1 MRALRRLA
9 AIALSPRWQE
19 VALVALLW
27 GVSVALAG
35 SELVL
40 EGGDYR
46 RMDAGGYVLMTAA
59 VLPILIRRS
68 HPVAMLALT
77 TGFNLAYH
85 LLEYPPIA
93 GSLAIVVGVFSVAAR
108 RPRPVSAAAAG
119 LTAGALAAAVAID
132 STTPESPV
140 DYVANVAVIAI
151 AWLVGDQVREGRAR
165 VDLAEE
171 RADRAERER
180 ELVAER
186 RVAEERL
193 RIARELHDVIAHSLS
208 AIVVRAGATRR
219 VSGEDPAALR
229 DALEM
234 VERTARDA
242 LADARGVLGGLRGPD
257 GVGDDRSP
265 QPGLRQLDG
274 LVEASRQAG
283 VPTDLAVEGAPRA
296 VPPGAE
302 LSAYRIIQEALTN
315 VRKHAGPGARARVRV
330 VYRPEAIEVTVED
343 DGRGARDPDTPAPG
357 HGLLGMR
364 ERAVMHGGRLRAAPR
379 PDGGFTAHALIPT
392 GEGGVT
398 LS

>member
-1 MRALRRLA
+1 MPVLRRLA
-9 AIALSPRWQE
+9 ALALSPRAQE
-19 VALVALLW
+19 IALVALLW
-27 GVSVALAG
+27 GISIGLAR
-35 SELVL
+35 SEIVL
-40 EGGDYR
+40 ESGDFR
-46 RMDAGGYVLMTAA
+46 TMDAAGYVLMTAT

-68 HPVAMLALT
+68 HPVTSLTLAT
-77 TGFNLAYH
+77 TLSVAYH
-85 LLEYPPIA
+85 LLEYPPLA
-93 GSLAIVVGVFSVAAR
+93 ASLSVVVAVFSVASR
-108 RPRPVSAAAAG
+108 RPRPVSVPAAG
-119 LTAGALAAAVAID
+119 LTAVALAATLAIE
-132 STTPESPV
+132 STTPESPI
-140 DYVANVAVIAI
+140 DYVANVAVVAI
-151 AWLVGDQVREGRAR
+151 AWLIGDQVREGRNR
-165 VDLAEE
+165 VGLAED

-208 AIVVRAGATRR
+208 AIVVRSGATRR
-219 VSGEDPAALR
+219 VSGEDPQALR

-242 LADARGVLGGLRGPD
+242 LADARGVLGGLRGPGGAD
-257 GVGDDRSP
+257 GRSP
-265 QPGLRQLDG
+265 QPGLGELGG

-283 VPTDLAVEGAPRA
+283 VPTDLAVEGTPRP

-330 VYRPEAIEVTVED
+330 VYRPEAIEVSVED
-343 DGRGARDPDTPAPG
+343 DGRGARDPAGPAAG
-357 HGLLGMR
+357 HGLIGMR